1 MTGRFI
7 CFEGIDGSGKSSC
20 LPMVQHYLTERGL
33 RVQCT
38 REPGGTP
45 IAEQVRELLL
55 REQAEVMDPIAELL
69 LVFAARRQH
78 YVNFIKPQL
87 EQGVWVISDRF
98 IDSSYCYQGLHNNRA
113 SIDYLSALCVD
124 DTRPDLTCVFDLPVA
139 VALTRAGGGQRDRL
153 EATYQQRL
161 EQIRSGFIDL
171 AAAASERYLVLDAEA
186 NKVAIFERIVEQ
198 LKNRFDV

>member
-20 LPMVQHYLTERGL
+20 LPMVQHCLTEQGL
-33 RVQCT
+33 QVVCT

-55 REQAEVMDPIAELL
+55 RAQSEAMDPIAELL

-87 EQGVWVISDRF
+87 EQGIWVISDRF
-98 IDSSYCYQGLHNNRA
+98 VDSSYCYQGLHNSRD
-113 SIDYLSALCVD
+113 SIDYLSALCID
-124 DTRPDLTCVFDLPVA
+124 DARPDLTCVFDLPVA
-139 VALTRAGGGQRDRL
+139 VALTRVGGGQRDRL
-153 EATYQQRL
+153 ETTYQQRL
-161 EQIRSGFIDL
+161 EQIRTGFVEL

-186 NKVAIFERIVEQ
+186 ASATSVERITQ
-198 LKNRFDV
+198 RLQQQFGL

>member
-1 MTGRFI
+1 
-7 CFEGIDGSGKSSC
+7 
-20 LPMVQHYLTERGL
+20 MVQHYLAEQGL
-33 RVQCT
+33 QVRCT
-38 REPGGTP
+38 REPGGTS

-55 REQAEVMDPIAELL
+55 REQSEIMDPVAELL

-78 YVNFIKPQL
+78 YVNLIKPQL

-98 IDSSYCYQGLHNNRA
+98 IDSSYCYQGLHNSRA

-139 VALTRAGGGQRDRL
+139 VALNRAGGGQRDRL
-153 EATYQQRL
+153 ETTYLQRL
-161 EQIRSGFIDL
+161 EQIRRGFVEL

-186 NKVAIFERIVEQ
+186 ASATSVELITQRLRCQFE
-198 LKNRFDV
+198 L